1 MDSIQAS
8 ERALELKMARHEVTD
23 LRRLLE
29 HSQALLNKES
39 SRAESH
45 GFPVRSLRAT
55 RDHSIESNQ
64 AGIIGSAKVLEFAL
78 IVLLEYRI

>member
-1 MDSIQAS
+1 MNSPNRFCVDSFQAA

-29 HSQALLNKES
+29 HSQALLNQES

-45 GFPVRSLRAT
+45 GFPGRSLRAT
-55 RDHSIESNQ
+55 RDHTVASSQ
-64 AGIIGSAKVLEFAL
+64 AGMTFLAKAL
-78 IVLLEYRI
+78 DVH